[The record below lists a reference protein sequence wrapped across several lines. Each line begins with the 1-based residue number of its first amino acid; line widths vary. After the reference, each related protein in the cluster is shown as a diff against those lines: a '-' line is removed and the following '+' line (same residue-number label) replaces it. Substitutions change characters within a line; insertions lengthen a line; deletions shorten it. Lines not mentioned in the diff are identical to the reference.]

1 MLNMKIYVVGSSKNK
16 FLPLSNIRQKFLV
29 DIIHNEDNI
38 DNLNPW
44 YCELTGLY
52 YLWKH
57 VDDDIVGLEHYRRY
71 FINDKNEILTEQ
83 EINSILKKYDIIA
96 YKFIGDNAIK
106 LAKNKPN
113 TLTLLLALIH
123 EEDKNMASFFYQ
135 KFKENYMYQ
144 GNMFITKKEIIN
156 EYCEWLFN
164 LLTKFDE
171 IHKFKIPRIDGFM
184 AEYIFGAWLEYKK
197 LKIKDLKIVRYSKD
211 LKRKESNV

>member
-1 MLNMKIYVVGSSKNK
+1 MKIYVVGSSKNK